1 MAPVRPYAPNLYLQ
15 EHRAGC
21 TSPKRPW
28 PRSLLVPRPES
39 FALFDG
45 CRLSSR
51 RGQIADSVA
60 PRPSRHRGSLST
72 TWYGGP
78 GCTGWRVRQRA
89 REKGQGTMQASEV
102 PRAVAAAMSTA
113 SSLDLTVDDAIVLHD
128 SNKLTLR
135 LLPCDVLARVA
146 PIAHQIAQFEVEL
159 AQRLA
164 ESKSPVA
171 ALEPRV
177 EPRVYERDGFVVTL
191 WTYYEPATPR
201 EVSPADYANALGR
214 LHAGMRKLD
223 VPTLH
228 FTDRVE
234 QAQQLVASR
243 DHTPALADAD
253 RELLGDTLRSLRRV
267 IGERGGAEQLLHGE
281 PHPGNVLTTKNGLLF
296 IDLETCCRGPVEFDL
311 AHAPDE
317 VSEHYPGVN
326 QGLLRECRILVL
338 AMITTWRW
346 DRGDQLPNGRQLG
359 TEWLSQIRAALDR
372 NGLDTHG

>member
-1 MAPVRPYAPNLYLQ
+1 M
-15 EHRAGC
+15 
-21 TSPKRPW
+21 K
-28 PRSLLVPRPES
+28 
-39 FALFDG
+39 
-45 CRLSSR
+45 
-51 RGQIADSVA
+51 
-60 PRPSRHRGSLST
+60 
-72 TWYGGP
+72 
-78 GCTGWRVRQRA
+78 
-89 REKGQGTMQASEV
+89 ASDV
-102 PRAVAAAMSTA
+102 PRAVAAAA
-113 SSLDLTVDDAIVLHD
+113 SAAAALDLRADDAVVLHD

-146 PIAHQIAQFEVEL
+146 PEAHQIAQFEIEL

-164 ESKSPVA
+164 GSGCPVA

-191 WTYYEPATPR
+191 WTYYEPATPP
-201 EVSPADYANALGR
+201 EVSPAGYANALER

-223 VPTLH
+223 VPTPH

-243 DHTPALADAD
+243 DRTPALAGAD
-253 RELLGDTLRSLRRV
+253 RELLGNTLRSLRRV
-267 IGERGGAEQLLHGE
+267 IGERGGAEQLLYGE
-281 PHPGNVLTTKNGLLF
+281 PHPGNVLTTKNGPLF

-311 AHAPDE
+311 AHAPEE

-326 QGLLRECRILVL
+326 QDLLRECRILVL

-346 DRGDQLPNGRQLG
+346 DRGDQFPNGRQLG

-372 NGLDTHG
+372 YRLDVRR

>member
-1 MAPVRPYAPNLYLQ
+1 
-15 EHRAGC
+15 
-21 TSPKRPW
+21 
-28 PRSLLVPRPES
+28 
-39 FALFDG
+39 
-45 CRLSSR
+45 
-51 RGQIADSVA
+51 
-60 PRPSRHRGSLST
+60 
-72 TWYGGP
+72 
-78 GCTGWRVRQRA
+78 
-89 REKGQGTMQASEV
+89 
-102 PRAVAAAMSTA
+102 MSTA

-128 SNKLTLR
+128 SNKLTVR

-146 PIAHQIAQFEVEL
+146 PVAHQVAQFEVEL

-164 ESKSPVA
+164 ESGCPVA

-191 WTYYEPATPR
+191 WTYYEPVTPR
-201 EVSPADYANALGR
+201 EVSPADYANALER

-223 VPTLH
+223 VPTPH

-234 QAQQLVASR
+234 QAQQLVANR

-253 RELLGDTLRSLRRV
+253 RELLGDTLRSLRRA

-311 AHAPDE
+311 AHAPE
-317 VSEHYPGVN
+317 EISEHYPSVN
-326 QGLLRECRILVL
+326 QDLLRECRILVL

-346 DRGDQLPNGRQLG
+346 DRDDQLPNGRQLG

-372 NGLDTHG
+372 KGQDTHR